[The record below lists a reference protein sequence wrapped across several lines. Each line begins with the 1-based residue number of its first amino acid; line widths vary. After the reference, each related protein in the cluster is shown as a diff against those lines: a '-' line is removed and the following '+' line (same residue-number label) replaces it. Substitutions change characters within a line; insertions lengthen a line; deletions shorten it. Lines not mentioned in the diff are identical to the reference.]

1 MAISR
6 LHTWAAGEV
15 LLASELNAEFN
26 NILNNAADLV
36 SPFTKA
42 ISMGGFALY
51 FDAASTHGIT
61 DSAKGL
67 NLSACAINNA
77 FTTVASD
84 TTPDIWT
91 TVSGLVNY
99 TGTVTATGFAAA
111 PQAGASRRLVCAGAA
126 VFTAGANMLIQGV
139 SSGNNLTA
147 AAGDIVDVHAITT
160 TQFRLVIQRADGS
173 VAGLSVVLV
182 PSKGGTGIANND
194 ASTITV
200 SGNYA
205 ITVTVTGATGI
216 TFPTTGTIATLTGI
230 EALTNKTIN
239 GNTITAGSGTLTLA
253 AGSTLATS
261 GANSITFT
269 STGLTNV
276 TPPTTGTLASLAGT
290 ETLTNKRVT
299 ARVGSTTSSATPT
312 INTDNVD
319 VYSLTAQAEAVT
331 SFTTNLS
338 GTPGPDDVLI
348 IHITG
353 TAARGLTWGA
363 SFEASTIALP
373 TTTVGTNMLTVGFLW
388 NSVTSKW
395 RCHMA
400 V

>member
-1 MAISR
+1 MALARI
-6 LHTWAAGEV
+6 HTWSAGEV

-139 SSGNNLTA
+139 SSGSNLTA
-147 AAGDIVDVHAITT
+147 AAGDIIDVHAITT
-160 TQFRLVIQRADGS
+160 TQFRLIVLRADGTA
-173 VAGLSVVLV
+173 VPVVV

-194 ASTITV
+194 ASTVTI

-205 ITVTVTGATGI
+205 ITVTVTGTTGI
-216 TFPTTGTIATLTGI
+216 TLPPTGTVATLTGN

-269 STGLTNV
+269 STGPTNV
-276 TPPTTGTLASLAGT
+276 TSPTTGTLATLAGT

-319 VYSLTAQAEAVT
+319 VYKLTAQAGAVT

-338 GTPGPDDVLI
+338 GTPGEDDVLI

-353 TAARGLTWGA
+353 TASRALTWGA

-373 TTTVGTNMLTVGFLW
+373 TTTVNTDMLTVGFLY
-388 NSVTSKW
+388 NTVTSKW